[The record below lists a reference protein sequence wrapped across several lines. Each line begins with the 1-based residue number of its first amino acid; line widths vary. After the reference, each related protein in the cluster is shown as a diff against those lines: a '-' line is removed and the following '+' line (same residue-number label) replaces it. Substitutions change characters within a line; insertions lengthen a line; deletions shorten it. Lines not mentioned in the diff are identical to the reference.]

1 MALYKAEKTKAVS
14 IKINNIFQ
22 FLPQLFFAS
31 IFSKFLPVLF
41 ICLDLIYILAIVQMS
56 TVRPKFVR

>member
-1 MALYKAEKTKAVS
+1 MALYKAEKTKAVP
-14 IKINNIFQ
+14 IKINIFQ

-31 IFSKFLPVLF
+31 IFSKFVPVLF

-56 TVRPKFVR
+56 AVRPKFVR

>member
-1 MALYKAEKTKAVS
+1 MALYKAEKTKPVS
-14 IKINNIFQ
+14 IKINIFQ

>member
-14 IKINNIFQ
+14 IKINIFQ

-41 ICLDLIYILAIVQMS
+41 ICLDLISILAIVQMS

>member
-14 IKINNIFQ
+14 IKINIFQ

-41 ICLDLIYILAIVQMS
+41 IYLDLIYILAIVQMS

>member
-14 IKINNIFQ
+14 IKINIFQ

-31 IFSKFLPVLF
+31 IFSKFFPVLF

>member
-14 IKINNIFQ
+14 IKINLSQ

-31 IFSKFLPVLF
+31 IFSKFVPVLF